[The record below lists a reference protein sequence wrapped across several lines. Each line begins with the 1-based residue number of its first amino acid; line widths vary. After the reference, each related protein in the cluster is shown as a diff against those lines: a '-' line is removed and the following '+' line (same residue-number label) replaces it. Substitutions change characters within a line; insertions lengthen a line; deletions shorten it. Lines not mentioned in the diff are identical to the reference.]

1 MYTWKAFGMTEIL
14 FVLALLGGLSGSLGG
29 VWWDG
34 YEGLILGGSIG
45 LVIGVLFWAS
55 VCGMIC
61 AITPFHLEPYHLDTF
76 RQDEHTNEP
85 TNPTF

>member
-1 MYTWKAFGMTEIL
+1 MTEIL

-45 LVIGVLFWAS
+45 LVMGVLFWAS
-55 VCGMIC
+55 VCSVAC
-61 AITPFHLEPYHLDTF
+61 AITPYHLDTL
-76 RQDEHTNEP
+76 RQDEHTNEQS
-85 TNPTF
+85 NSTF

>member
-45 LVIGVLFWAS
+45 LVMGVLLWAFVCS
-55 VCGMIC
+55 VVCVI
-61 AITPFHLEPYHLDTF
+61 APHHLNPYHLDTF

-85 TNPTF
+85 TNFYL

>member
-1 MYTWKAFGMTEIL
+1 MYTWKMFGMTEIL

-34 YEGLILGGSIG
+34 YEGLILGGSVG
-45 LVIGVLFWAS
+45 LVMGVLLWAF
-55 VCGMIC
+55 VCSMAC
-61 AITPFHLEPYHLDTF
+61 AIAPYDRVPYHLDTL

-85 TNPTF
+85 TNSTF